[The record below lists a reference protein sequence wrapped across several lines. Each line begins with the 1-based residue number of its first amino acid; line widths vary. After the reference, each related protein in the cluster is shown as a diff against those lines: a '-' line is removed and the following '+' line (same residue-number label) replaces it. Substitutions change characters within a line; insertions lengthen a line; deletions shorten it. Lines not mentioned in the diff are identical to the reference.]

1 MIVVV
6 AGLAVTAA
14 AFGQP
19 GEGRRGGRGGWGG
32 GEFLREIGRQMR
44 GDPLRARDVERAA
57 ELVGMTEDQK
67 SAAKTLLE
75 GYEQQLRTMREE
87 QQAQREEAME
97 AMRDAGDTSG
107 FQAMRDAQA
116 KQREKQSQRETQLL
130 GDMKALLK
138 PEQAEKWTGVEAS
151 IRRDQR
157 LRRGLMSGERLNVR
171 DIVHDLKL
179 DGEAASAVDGVLQQ
193 YDVEIDRQLAARDQL
208 MDQPLP
214 EFRGF
219 QDPDAMEAMQKRMTE
234 RREASTKVR
243 DVNKR
248 FATQVEGVLP
258 DAQREAFRARVQEG
272 TYPEIFRRTSGG
284 EAIAKAMA
292 MPDLSPE
299 QMEQV
304 VRIEEDYR
312 AKLGAWRPRAV
323 KAWDEM
329 ETQMTPDRMMGGG
342 ARDALRPVGELRGQR
357 RDLDRA
363 TLEELKK
370 VLTEDQAKELPELE
384 RDEGGGGGGGGGR
397 RRMPRDV

>member
-1 MIVVV
+1 MNMRAMIVVV
-6 AGLAVTAA
+6 AGLAVTAG

-19 GEGRRGGRGGWGG
+19 GEGRRGGRGG
-32 GEFLREIGRQMR
+32 GEFWQQIGRQMR
-44 GDPLRARDVERAA
+44 GDPLRVRDVERAA
-57 ELVGMTEDQK
+57 ELVGMTEDQRA
-67 SAAKTLLE
+67 AAKTLLE
-75 GYEQQLRTMREE
+75 GYEQQLRSMREE

-97 AMRDAGDTSG
+97 AMRDSGDTSG

-116 KQREKQSQRETQLL
+116 RQREKQSQLETQLL

-138 PEQAEKWTGVEAS
+138 PEQAEKWAGVEAS

-171 DIVHDLKL
+171 DIVHDMKL
-179 DGEAASAVDGVLQQ
+179 EGDAASVAEGILQQ
-193 YDVEIDRQLAARDQL
+193 YDVEIDRQLVARDQL
-208 MDQPLP
+208 MDQPMP
-214 EFRGF
+214 DFRGF

-234 RREASTKVR
+234 RREASVKVR

-248 FATQVEGVLP
+248 FAAQVEGVLP
-258 DAQREAFRARVQEG
+258 DGQREAFKARVQEG
-272 TYPEIFRRTSGG
+272 TYPEVFRRTSGG

-304 VRIEEDYR
+304 VKIEEEYK
-312 AKLGAWRPRAV
+312 AKLGSWQPKAV

-342 ARDALRPVGELRGQR
+342 ARDAMRPLGDLRGER
-357 RDLDRA
+357 RELDRT
-363 TLEELKK
+363 TLDALKK

-384 RDEGGGGGGGGGR
+384 REEGGGGGGR
-397 RRMPRDV
+397 RRAPRDV

>member
-1 MIVVV
+1 MNMRAMIVVV
-6 AGLAVTAA
+6 AGLAVTAG

-19 GEGRRGGRGGWGG
+19 GEGRRGGRGG
-32 GEFLREIGRQMR
+32 GELWQQIGRQMR
-44 GDPLRARDVERAA
+44 GDPLLVRDVERAA

-67 SAAKTLLE
+67 AAAKTLLE
-75 GYEQQLRTMREE
+75 GYEQQLRSMREE

-97 AMRDAGDTSG
+97 AMRDSGDTSG

-116 KQREKQSQRETQLL
+116 KQREKQSQLETQLL

-138 PEQAEKWTGVEAS
+138 PEQAEKWAGVEAS

-171 DIVHDLKL
+171 DIVHDMKL
-179 DGEAASAVDGVLQQ
+179 EGDAASAAEGILQQ
-193 YDVEIDRQLAARDQL
+193 YDVEIDRQLVARDQL
-208 MDQPLP
+208 MDQPMP

-219 QDPDAMEAMQKRMTE
+219 QDPDAMEAMQKRITE
-234 RREASTKVR
+234 RREASVKVR

-248 FATQVEGVLP
+248 FAAQVEGVLP
-258 DAQREAFRARVQEG
+258 DGQREAFKARVQEG
-272 TYPEIFRRTSGG
+272 TYPEVFRRTSGG

-304 VRIEEDYR
+304 VKIEEEYK
-312 AKLGAWRPRAV
+312 AKLGSWQPKAV

-342 ARDALRPVGELRGQR
+342 ARDAMRPLGDLRGER
-357 RDLDRA
+357 RELDRT
-363 TLEELKK
+363 TLDALKK

-384 RDEGGGGGGGGGR
+384 REEGGGGGGR
-397 RRMPRDV
+397 RRAPRDV

>member
-1 MIVVV
+1 MNMRAMIVVV
-6 AGLAVTAA
+6 AGLAVTAG

-19 GEGRRGGRGGWGG
+19 GEGRRGGRGG
-32 GEFLREIGRQMR
+32 GEFWQQIGRQMR
-44 GDPLRARDVERAA
+44 GDPLRVRDVERAA
-57 ELVGMTEDQK
+57 ELVGMTEDQRA
-67 SAAKTLLE
+67 AAKTLLE
-75 GYEQQLRTMREE
+75 GYEQQLRSMREE

-97 AMRDAGDTSG
+97 AMRDSGDTSG

-116 KQREKQSQRETQLL
+116 KQREKQSQLETQLL

-138 PEQAEKWTGVEAS
+138 PEQAEKWAGVEAS

-171 DIVHDLKL
+171 DIVHDMKL
-179 DGEAASAVDGVLQQ
+179 EGDAASAAEGILQQ
-193 YDVEIDRQLAARDQL
+193 YDVEIDRQLVARDQL
-208 MDQPLP
+208 MDQPMP
-214 EFRGF
+214 EFRGL

-234 RREASTKVR
+234 RREASVKVR

-248 FATQVEGVLP
+248 FAAQVEGVLP
-258 DAQREAFRARVQEG
+258 DGQREAFKARVQEG
-272 TYPEIFRRTSGG
+272 TYPEVFRRTSGG

-304 VRIEEDYR
+304 VKIEEEYK
-312 AKLGAWRPRAV
+312 AKLGSWQPKAV

-342 ARDALRPVGELRGQR
+342 ARDAMRPLGDLRGER
-357 RDLDRA
+357 RELDRT
-363 TLEELKK
+363 TLDALKK

-384 RDEGGGGGGGGGR
+384 REEGGGGGGR
-397 RRMPRDV
+397 RRAPRDV

>member
-1 MIVVV
+1 MKMRAMIVVV
-6 AGLAVTAA
+6 AGLAVTAG

-19 GEGRRGGRGGWGG
+19 GEGRRGGRGGG
-32 GEFLREIGRQMR
+32 GEFWQQIGRQMR
-44 GDPLRARDVERAA
+44 GDPLRVRDVERAA

-67 SAAKTLLE
+67 AAAKTLLE
-75 GYEQQLRTMREE
+75 GYEQQLRSMREE

-97 AMRDAGDTSG
+97 AMRDSGDTSG
-107 FQAMRDAQA
+107 FQAMRDQQT
-116 KQREKQSQRETQLL
+116 KQREKQSQLETQLL
-130 GDMKALLK
+130 GDVKALLK

-171 DIVHDLKL
+171 DIIHDMKL
-179 DGEAASAVDGVLQQ
+179 EGDAASAAEGILQQ
-193 YDVEIDRQLAARDQL
+193 YDVEIDRQLVARDQL
-208 MDQPLP
+208 MDQPMD
-214 EFRGF
+214 FRGF
-219 QDPDAMEAMQKRMTE
+219 QDPDAMETMQKRMTE
-234 RREASTKVR
+234 RREASVKVR

-258 DAQREAFRARVQEG
+258 DGQREAFKARVQEG
-272 TYPEIFRRTSGG
+272 TYPEIFRRTSGS

-304 VRIEEDYR
+304 VKIEEDYK
-312 AKLGAWRPRAV
+312 AKIGSWQPKAV

-342 ARDALRPVGELRGQR
+342 ARDAMRPLGDLRGER
-357 RDLDRA
+357 RELDRT
-363 TLEELKK
+363 TLDALKK

-384 RDEGGGGGGGGGR
+384 REEGGGGGGR
-397 RRMPRDV
+397 RRAPRDV